1 MAWPQRDTGVARM
14 DFCWAHAMQSPAGYC
29 RAETDERN
37 GVLKKDASSRAVA
50 FTFHIL
56 LFSLSFF
63 FFNLSPHLTQ
73 VMYDKKFSRFF
84 FFLFLKRWLC
94 SAPTLT
100 ISGWVQSAR
109 VNILPCCTHH
119 LAALPVG
126 WMCGFKGIVGE
137 GLCLFFLFCVFVRVV
152 SAEKIRFVLKP
163 AIFSIL
169 STSICFIP
177 VCVCVDYV
185 MFFFFFFCHFYSL
198 FGGWLS
204 EGYFSGK
211 YVKREA
217 EETHWREKKR

>member
-1 MAWPQRDTGVARM
+1 MLHKHCAKWLDPKETRVLQGWISAGPTPCNRLQGTAEQKRTNVMVYLRK
-14 DFCWAHAMQSPAGYC
+14 MQVV
-29 RAETDERN
+29 E
-37 GVLKKDASSRAVA
+37 
-50 FTFHIL
+50 L
-56 LFSLSFF
+56 LRSLSTSFSSPSLFF

-185 MFFFFFFCHFYSL
+185 MFFFFFLSL
-198 FGGWLS
+198 LFI
-204 EGYFSGK
+204 
-211 YVKREA
+211 V
-217 EETHWREKKR
+217 WRMA